1 LASDYARDS
10 SKGGFPI
17 KHAYFWI
24 VISAA
29 VLGLVPIIN
38 GYPLFYPDSGTYI
51 HEAVIFGGVLDRPPF
66 YSIFLRLLHNRISL
80 WPIPF
85 VQDLIV
91 CYVIF
96 RVLPIALPDIKAPRI
111 ALVVV
116 LSGILTSL
124 PWFSNQIM
132 PDIYTPLIVLV
143 IFALCLGLDHLGRA
157 EQFLMSVMLLAMI
170 AFHQANT
177 LFTILVLAA
186 ALMFGWWRGSPR
198 QELLRSALLV
208 VVPLVF
214 AMLGQS
220 LYSYAMIKRFTPA
233 PYSPFFLLSRLLD
246 DGPAHRYLMSACP
259 AAQYTL
265 CRYQDT
271 LRGGSSFL
279 WAEDSPKW
287 PLIKERG
294 WGGALDEASAIV
306 KGTIR
311 AYPGD
316 VLRSALGNATGQLVH
331 AATVEGKCCGEWAE
345 QVVAELFPREYPAY
359 KNSLQYR
366 GALPSTVLTWVDGI
380 VLVVSVLF
388 LLTMALTRQPALGGD
403 AGRLLALIMWAYF
416 VNAALMGT
424 LSEIADRYQS
434 RIAWLIPFF
443 ALALLAEQHW
453 TVRSRGIFRREVQK
467 PGLPAATTDKPSTP
481 SVSRPMPKQANEG
494 IVRGKLLLLRRILE
508 SRVRVSR
515 QPRQPCLCQRTT
527 SQSLGHG

>member
-1 LASDYARDS
+1 M
-10 SKGGFPI
+10 
-17 KHAYFWI
+17 
-24 VISAA
+24 
-29 VLGLVPIIN
+29 
-38 GYPLFYPDSGTYI
+38 
-51 HEAVIFGGVLDRPPF
+51 LDRPPF
-66 YSIFLRLLHNRISL
+66 YSIFLRLLHNRVSL

-96 RVLPIALPDIKAPRI
+96 RVLPIALPGIKAPRI

-124 PWFSNQIM
+124 PWVSNQIM
-132 PDIYTPLIVLV
+132 PDIYTPLIVLL
-143 IFALCLGLDHLGRA
+143 IFALCLGLDRLGRA

-186 ALMFGWWRGSPR
+186 ALMLGWWRGIPR
-198 QELLRSALLV
+198 EGLVRRALLV
-208 VVPLVF
+208 VVPLGF

-220 LYSYAMIKRFTPA
+220 LYSYAMIKRFTTA
-233 PYSPFFLLSRLLD
+233 PYAPFFLLARLLD
-246 DGPAHRYLMSACP
+246 DGPAHRYLASACP

-271 LRGGSSFL
+271 LKGGTGFL

-287 PLIKERG
+287 TLIKELG

-316 VLRSALGNATGQLVH
+316 VLRSAFRNATGQLVH
-331 AATVEGKCCGEWAE
+331 AATVEGKKCCGDWAE

-366 GALPSTVLTWVDGI
+366 GALPLAVLIWVDGV
-380 VLVVSVLF
+380 VLLVSALF
-388 LLTMALTRQPALGGD
+388 LLAMALTRQRALGGD
-403 AGRLLALIMWAYF
+403 ARLLLALIAWAYF
-416 VNAALMGT
+416 VNAVLMGT
-424 LSEIADRYQS
+424 LSEVADRLQA

-443 ALALLAEQHW
+443 ALALLAERQW
-453 TVRSRGIFRREVQK
+453 TTRSRN
-467 PGLPAATTDKPSTP
+467 LSTTNRSSASTA
-481 SVSRPMPKQANEG
+481 SG
-494 IVRGKLLLLRRILE
+494 
-508 SRVRVSR
+508 
-515 QPRQPCLCQRTT
+515 
-527 SQSLGHG
+527 